1 MISQQRLFLV
11 CLLGGLALTTEA
23 FAPVAMQRSYTITSA
38 SASSSALHASSP
50 WMNSVLETM
59 PDASSTTSSTH
70 LVAAATLD
78 PTTFLSDLLGGF
90 INSNLILAVPIV
102 AALGLAS
109 LVAFLIVAYANPA
122 EAEDDEY

>member
-1 MISQQRLFLV
+1 MISTQRFFLI
-11 CLLGGLALTTEA
+11 CLLGCLALITEA
-23 FAPVAMQRSYTITSA
+23 FAPAVMQTSSYTAVTLA
-38 SASSSALHASSP
+38 SPSALKASPLMFESTIL
-50 WMNSVLETM
+50 S
-59 PDASSTTSSTH
+59 DASSN

-90 INSNLILAVPIV
+90 ISSNLILAVPIV

-122 EAEDDEY
+122 EPNDDEY

>member
-1 MISQQRLFLV
+1 MMSVQRFFLLC
-11 CLLGGLALTTEA
+11 CLIGSMALTAEA
-23 FAPVAMQRSYTITSA
+23 FVPSTSI
-38 SASSSALHASSP
+38 SP
-50 WMNSVLETM
+50 SILL
-59 PDASSTTSSTH
+59 STTSIGPSTSSSSLQAAPLDLFLETTSSSSSN

-122 EAEDDEY
+122 EPNAEDE